1 MFASVDEPDI
11 VFSEEAVELTIPT
24 FILPI
29 AICLAR
35 VCDVT
40 LGTLRTVAVVRGRV
54 MLASI
59 LGFFEVVIWVV
70 AVGKVITT
78 LDNPLYV
85 FAYAS
90 GYALGN
96 AVGILI
102 ERKIALGQLVLRII
116 SRDSGEMIAAVLRDR
131 GFRVT
136 AFDGRGRSGPV
147 VFLYTVVQRA
157 DAEALKKLVE
167 ELDPDVFIE
176 SDDSRGANRLLLPTM
191 VPATGWRGIL
201 GRK

>member
-1 MFASVDEPDI
+1 MFASVDEPGI